1 MFAPLVASQG
11 SRAAVAATTKTYLPP
26 SLLEDVHVLDFL
38 ELSGSQYE
46 AANHLAMHQSTV
58 SRSLSK
64 LQHELELAP
73 GRRSAACR
81 YGRNACL
88 DMLRLSCRAH
98 RLMKGFLRIGTDPLH
113 QTLLSKQASLQ
124 TAPSRFRKVT
134 HWVDLIHHGVL
145 DGAIVSSMGME
156 KSMPAGSVPC
166 WHGVVIEPLGVLPLE
181 LMARSTSV
189 KGVLVPNRA
198 AAPML
203 HRALEGNGHKLLSQP
218 RAAQEPAAWLNRM
231 RDRELSLPLCPGL
244 VGKAWLS
251 DHSLAPLQASPPLQE
266 AIWLLLPQALE
277 PPATAARPGS
287 MWCRQQ
293 AGDNEI

>member
-1 MFAPLVASQG
+1 
-11 SRAAVAATTKTYLPP
+11 
-26 SLLEDVHVLDFL
+26 
-38 ELSGSQYE
+38 
-46 AANHLAMHQSTV
+46 
-58 SRSLSK
+58 
-64 LQHELELAP
+64 
-73 GRRSAACR
+73 
-81 YGRNACL
+81 
-88 DMLRLSCRAH
+88 MLRLSCRAH